1 LSIFVLFS
9 KKNAVP
15 MSEMNVIK
23 VIKIGKSMLDRRRK
37 HKPHSAMDERDVPE
51 AHFLIPM
58 MVVMAL
64 SSTGTQQKVLDSLF
78 AYVNRREHQ
87 IHRLRKHEHRLYPPS
102 ARRSKGSDMTAGEP
116 TCTYP

>member
-1 LSIFVLFS
+1 VLFS

-23 VIKIGKSMLDRRRK
+23 VIKIGKSMLDGCRQ
-37 HKPHSAMDERDVPE
+37 HEPHNAMDDRDAPE

-64 SSTGTQQKVLDSLF
+64 SSTGTQQKVLDGLF
-78 AYVNRREHQ
+78 AYVDRREHQ
-87 IHRLRKHEHRLYPPS
+87 IHRLRKHEHRFYTPS
-102 ARRSKGSDMTAGEP
+102 A
-116 TCTYP
+116 